1 VNHNPSFDV
10 ARIPMQVNSKVQQ
23 RIEQLTFMFLDV
35 TRTGGKLALAWDHT
49 QASVEFK
56 VG

>member
-1 VNHNPSFDV
+1 
-10 ARIPMQVNSKVQQ
+10 MQVDSKVQQ